1 MSWGPEKPG
10 GAAIAELVADGP
22 RALATVHRSRAEL
35 KLDNSDLCFLV
46 GLRVRAERSSLAAFD
61 EETLVDVYEQVCDL
75 TDPGAQN
82 PRKRATHAIERF
94 RLQRLLARVDGSGAM
109 QAGEY
114 SLTLLATAIVDF
126 FLQDEALTK
135 ESLTLLTKILIASVG
150 EVLAAARRAA
160 TDEVWRSEV
169 VAPLRVTVS
178 ELVRGIERRQR
189 GLDTQQE
196 EIRKGIGGLLT
207 QDWFAAVERCES
219 LLEDTARTLAELN
232 EVLLRDTS
240 QLQALLQDIEQLASD
255 KGAPAAVE
263 ACRRVYEHVEQV
275 LAWGQAR
282 QHAWSDYYQSVQRY
296 LREVVRLDPK
306 RALSQRLRDQLVAW
320 PDRRFSLVLA
330 SEERIRLLREVEPVE
345 GTTGVTRP
353 HGDRDVNVHEVP
365 EDQSVQRL
373 QKLVQQALARG
384 AKTLSEVLEAV
395 LPEFGEGEH
404 YITTGRA
411 AELVTAIV
419 ERSLERP
426 WIRLEAAA
434 FEVEQWQLS
443 QDGRR
448 K

>member
-1 MSWGPEKPG
+1 MSDGPEKRG
-10 GAAIAELVADGP
+10 EAAVAALVSDGP
-22 RALATVHRSRAEL
+22 RALAAIQRSRAEL
-35 KLDNSDLCFLV
+35 KLENSDLCYLV
-46 GLRVRAERSSLAAFD
+46 GLRVHAERSAIAAFD

-75 TDPGAQN
+75 TDPDAQN

-160 TDEVWRSEV
+160 TEEAWRSEV

-178 ELVRGIERRQR
+178 DLVSGIERRQR
-189 GLDTQQE
+189 GLDAQQE

-207 QDWFAAVERCES
+207 QDWFAAVEKCES

-240 QLQALLQDIEQLASD
+240 QLQALLQDVEQLASD
-255 KGAPAAVE
+255 KGASAAAE
-263 ACRRVYEHVEQV
+263 ACRRVYEHVERV
-275 LAWGQAR
+275 LGWGQAR

-306 RALSQRLRDQLVAW
+306 RALSQRLRDQLAAW

-330 SEERIRLLREVEPVE
+330 SEERIRLLRDVEPFE
-345 GTTGVTRP
+345 GAGGVTRP
-353 HGDRDVNVHEVP
+353 AGDRDVNVQEVP
-365 EDQSVQRL
+365 EDQSVPRL
-373 QKLVQQALARG
+373 QKLVQQAVDRG
-384 AKTLSEVLEAV
+384 ATTLSEVLDAV
-395 LPEFGEGEH
+395 LPEFMEAEQ
-404 YITTGRA
+404 YITTGRV

-419 ERSLERP
+419 ARTLERP
-426 WIRLEAAA
+426 WVRLEAAA
-434 FEVEQWQLS
+434 YEVEQLRLS
-443 QDGRR
+443 NDGRR